1 MRPILYGILST
12 ALLINLLFM
21 ALDTGQTSVWLLIL
35 CAVVIIFAGGAE
47 NRGSGR

>member
-1 MRPILYGILST
+1 MRILYGVLST

-21 ALDTGQTSVWLLIL
+21 ALDTGQASIWVLIL
-35 CAVVIIFAGGAE
+35 CAVAIIFAGGAE